1 MPDLLAIEG
10 LRAGYGEA
18 VVLPDMSLRLP
29 EGQVLAL
36 LGRNGT
42 GKTTLINSIVGVT
55 RRFGGT
61 ITLGGPDITRDAAGP
76 AGAGRHRLGAAGA
89 QYLPL
94 ADGGG
99 EHDRGGAA
107 GAVDGGKGLRDVS
120 AAEGAPQQFR
130 QPALRRRAA
139 DAGDRPRADAQS
151 ESAAAGRADRGA
163 GADHRRGIA
172 EGARHHHP
180 RRRHL
185 FHHRRAECAKDS
197 GAGRPRCDIG
207 ARRDRSRC
215 GERRLES
222 RSRGA
227 RTLSRRLRAPRR
239 IRTYTSLQIRE

>member
-18 VVLPDMSLRLP
+18 VVLPGMSLRLP
-29 EGQVLAL
+29 ESQVLAL

-42 GKTTLINSIVGVT
+42 GKTTLINSIVGIT

-61 ITLGGPDITRDAAGP
+61 ITLGGLDITAMRPDQRARAG
-76 AGAGRHRLGAAGA
+76 HRLGAAGA
-89 QYLPL
+89 QYLPF

-99 EHDRGGAA
+99 EYDRRGPA

-130 QPALRRRAA
+130 QPAFRRRAA

-151 ESAAAGRADRGA
+151 EGAAAGRADRGA
-163 GADHRRGIA
+163 GPDHRRGA
-172 EGARHHHP
+172 AAGARHHHP

-185 FHHRRAECAKDS
+185 LDHCRAERAKDS
-197 GAGRPRCDIG
+197 GACRPRCDIG
-207 ARRDRSRC
+207 ARRDR
-215 GERRLES
+215 
-222 RSRGA
+222 
-227 RTLSRRLRAPRR
+227 P
-239 IRTYTSLQIRE
+239 